1 MNLLKTFVCI
11 ALLYCSAMFSQEEI
25 LAYHTH
31 IQVEESGDLL
41 IEEQIT
47 VRAAGYQIRR
57 GIFRTFP
64 TRYKDKVGNR
74 YRVGFEVLEVLRD
87 GEPDAYHIK
96 NQSNGKVIYIGDEK
110 TYLTP
115 GQYTYTLKYRT
126 SRQLGFFEG
135 YDELYYNAI
144 GGDWSFTI
152 QQGTVTVELPESAQV
167 DKQVAYSGS
176 FGSSGCNCVFDKQN
190 NKAYFKLTQMLH
202 PYEQFTIALSW
213 QKGIVKEPTRQEKIF
228 FFIQDNFHLIGIL
241 IGLLAVFW
249 AYYSKWKKVGVDP
262 PKGVI
267 IPLFD
272 PPENFSPAQIAFLH
286 QMGFSQRAITA
297 AIVNM
302 AVHGYLTIKQEHRDY
317 RLEKN
322 KNAKTWQLSSEEAAI
337 ANTLLESRNSIKLD
351 NTNHKVFSKMRAK
364 VQKNLKEKLKPTFLV
379 FNAKALYTGLIV
391 SGILLVFT
399 LLAAPFYMSII
410 VAVLIVSG
418 ALIFNYLMKAPTEQ
432 GRKIMDE
439 IEGFKMYINTAE
451 QRQLDSIEEP
461 ELTPE
466 RFEALLPY
474 AIALGVENKW
484 GKRFEN
490 VLKKTMQD
498 QDYNPV
504 WYTGGKYTAF
514 NATSF
519 TNSVGRSFSSAI
531 SSSATP
537 PGSSSGSGG
546 GGFSGGGGGG
556 GGGGGW

>member
-1 MNLLKTFVCI
+1 MNLFRIIVCL
-11 ALLYCSAMFSQEEI
+11 ALFCCSSVFSQEEI

-31 IQVEESGDLL
+31 IEVEESGDLL

-57 GIFRTFP
+57 GIYRTFP
-64 TRYKDKVGNR
+64 TRYKDKVGNN
-74 YRVGFEVLEVLRD
+74 YRVGFEVLAVLRD
-87 GEPDAYHIK
+87 GKSEKYHIK
-96 NQSNGKVIYIGDEK
+96 NQLNGKIIYIGDENN
-110 TYLTP
+110 YLTP

-126 SRQLGFFEG
+126 SRQLGFFED

-144 GGDWSFTI
+144 GGDWSFNI
-152 QQGTVTVELPESAQV
+152 QQGSVTVELPETAQV
-167 DKQVAYSGS
+167 DKLVAYSGS
-176 FGSSGCNCVFDKQN
+176 YGSSDCHCKFDKQG
-190 NKAYFKLTQMLH
+190 NKAYFKLTQMLY

-213 QKGIVKEPTRQEKIF
+213 QKGVVKQPSRSEIILL
-228 FFIQDNFHLIGIL
+228 FIQDNFHLIGIL
-241 IGLLAVFW
+241 IGLVAVFW

-272 PPENFSPAQIAFLH
+272 PPSNFSPAQISYLH
-286 QMGFSQRAITA
+286 QMGFTQRAITA

-302 AVHGYLTIKQEHRDY
+302 AVQGYLTIKQESGDY
-317 RLEKN
+317 RLIKN
-322 KNAKTWQLSSEEAAI
+322 KNGKAWQLSSEEAAI
-337 ANTLLESRNSIKLD
+337 ANTLLGSRDNIKLD
-351 NTNHKVFSKMRAK
+351 NTNHTIFSNMRTK
-364 VQKNLKEKLKPTFLV
+364 VQQNLKQKLKPTFLV
-379 FNAKALYTGLIV
+379 FNAKALHTGLLI
-391 SGILLVFT
+391 SGIVMVFSILL
-399 LLAAPFYMSII
+399 APFYISI
-410 VAVLIVSG
+410 VLGIILLSG
-418 ALIFNYLMKAPTEQ
+418 ALVFNYLMKSPTEK
-432 GRKIMDE
+432 GRAIMDE

-451 QRQLDSIEEP
+451 KRQLDSIEEP

-490 VLKKTMQD
+490 VLKTAMQD
-498 QDYNPV
+498 QEYNPV
-504 WYTGGKYTAF
+504 WYTGAKYTAF

-537 PGSSSGSGG
+537 PGSSSGSSG